1 MDFDLKMSYH
11 LDNIIKGINQFMG
24 NSAKKATLEDLQE
37 IIRDIGK
44 SQQKTE
50 ESLRE
55 VAEAQKETE
64 ESFREVAEAQKET
77 EAAQQKTEES
87 LREVAKAQKETK
99 AAQQKTEESLRE
111 VTEAQK
117 ETEVAQQKTEVAQQK
132 TEIFLRDL
140 GKKIDKVNGDLTN
153 KWGRFIEN
161 LVEGDLVNLLAP
173 WDIKVN
179 KVQPN
184 LRYSTVEGIP
194 KGEFDLVAINSTE
207 VVVIEVKSTLKDVD
221 IGKLIGKLKKF
232 KEFFP
237 EYKDKMIYGGVA
249 YLRATKEALERA
261 KNEGLFIIKAPG
273 GECKI
278 STITNEKGFKPTE
291 F

>member
-1 MDFDLKMSYH
+1 
-11 LDNIIKGINQFMG
+11 MG

-64 ESFREVAEAQKET
+64 
-77 EAAQQKTEES
+77 AAQQKTE
-87 LREVAKAQKETK
+87 A
-99 AAQQKTEESLRE
+99 
-111 VTEAQK
+111 
-117 ETEVAQQKTEVAQQK
+117 AQQKTEVAQQK

-221 IGKLIGKLKKF
+221 IGKFIGKLKKF

>member
-1 MDFDLKMSYH
+1 
-11 LDNIIKGINQFMG
+11 MG

-64 ESFREVAEAQKET
+64 
-77 EAAQQKTEES
+77 AAQQKTE
-87 LREVAKAQKETK
+87 

-117 ETEVAQQKTEVAQQK
+117 KTETLTQETRV
-132 TEIFLRDL
+132 FLKDL
-140 GKKIDKVNGDLTN
+140 GKKIDKVNGNLTN
-153 KWGRFIEN
+153 KWGKFVEN
-161 LVEGDLVNLLAP
+161 LVHGDLLNLLAP
-173 WDIKVN
+173 WDIEVDR
-179 KVQPN
+179 VQPRLVYTKFGEN
-184 LRYSTVEGIP
+184 PG
-194 KGEFDLVAINSTE
+194 GEFDLVAVNSKE
-207 VVVIEVKSTLKDVD
+207 LVIIEVKSTLDKGD
-221 IGKLIGKLKKF
+221 IYRFIKKLQAFSKI
-232 KEFFP
+232 P
-237 EYKDKMIYGGVA
+237 STEYKDKIIYGGVA
-249 YLRATKEALERA
+249 YLEVIKHADELAYEK
-261 KNEGLFIIKAPG
+261 GLFVIKAPG

>member
-1 MDFDLKMSYH
+1 
-11 LDNIIKGINQFMG
+11 MG

-64 ESFREVAEAQKET
+64 A
-77 EAAQQKTEES
+77 
-87 LREVAKAQKETK
+87 
-99 AAQQKTEESLRE
+99 
-111 VTEAQK
+111 
-117 ETEVAQQKTEVAQQK
+117 AQQK

-179 KVQPN
+179 NVQPN
-184 LRYSTVEGIP
+184 LRYSTPEGIS
-194 KGEFDLVAINSTE
+194 KGEFDLVATNSTQ

-221 IGKLIGKLKKF
+221 IGKFIGKLKKF

-237 EYKDKMIYGGVA
+237 GNKDKIIYGGVA
-249 YLRATKEALERA
+249 YLQATREALEKA

>member
-1 MDFDLKMSYH
+1 
-11 LDNIIKGINQFMG
+11 MG

-55 VAEAQKETE
+55 VTETQKE
-64 ESFREVAEAQKET
+64 
-77 EAAQQKTEES
+77 TEES
-87 LREVAKAQKETK
+87 LREVAKAQKETE
-99 AAQQKTEESLRE
+99 AAQQKTE
-111 VTEAQK
+111 A
-117 ETEVAQQKTEVAQQK
+117 AQQKTEAAQQK

-221 IGKLIGKLKKF
+221 IGKFIGKLKKF

>member
-1 MDFDLKMSYH
+1 
-11 LDNIIKGINQFMG
+11 MG

-55 VAEAQKETE
+55 VTEAQKETE
-64 ESFREVAEAQKET
+64 AAQQKT

-87 LREVAKAQKETK
+87 LREVA
-99 AAQQKTEESLRE
+99 
-111 VTEAQK
+111 EAQK
-117 ETEVAQQKTEVAQQK
+117 E

-221 IGKLIGKLKKF
+221 IGKFIGKLKKF

>member
-1 MDFDLKMSYH
+1 
-11 LDNIIKGINQFMG
+11 MG

-55 VAEAQKETE
+55 VAEARKETE
-64 ESFREVAEAQKET
+64 ESLREVAEAQKET

-87 LREVAKAQKETK
+87 LREVA
-99 AAQQKTEESLRE
+99 
-111 VTEAQK
+111 EAQK
-117 ETEVAQQKTEVAQQK
+117 ETEVAQQK

-161 LVEGDLVNLLAP
+161 LVEGDLVNLLAS

-184 LRYSTVEGIP
+184 LRYSTPEGIS
-194 KGEFDLVAINSTE
+194 KGEFDLVAINSTQ

-221 IGKLIGKLKKF
+221 IGKFIGKLKKF

-249 YLRATKEALERA
+249 YLQATKEALERA